1 MAAGIIPMINPLIYK
16 TAPVFQIMKFKTEN
30 IPIAAGEK
38 FSAEIIYQ
46 GGDLVKFSDYQLKRA
61 FAVLITLDE
70 NLNPVDISET
80 IGSDINRNIYL
91 VDGLWQQLL

>member
-30 IPIAAGEK
+30 IPIVAGEK

-46 GGDLVKFSDYQLKRA
+46 GGDLVKFSDYKLKRA

-70 NLNPVDISET
+70 NLNPV
-80 IGSDINRNIYL
+80 
-91 VDGLWQQLL
+91 LLAPTCCTSI